1 MARLSGS
8 VVALM
13 CDSLTGRLQQA
24 LPRDDAL
31 ETLTSRNCYLEERI
45 HTLESH
51 KEPSSRPSVGVCVD
65 CDFS

>member
-1 MARLSGS
+1 
-8 VVALM
+8 M
-13 CDSLTGRLQQA
+13 CDSSTVRLQQA

-31 ETLTSRNCYLEERI
+31 ETLTTRNCYLEERI

-65 CDFS
+65 